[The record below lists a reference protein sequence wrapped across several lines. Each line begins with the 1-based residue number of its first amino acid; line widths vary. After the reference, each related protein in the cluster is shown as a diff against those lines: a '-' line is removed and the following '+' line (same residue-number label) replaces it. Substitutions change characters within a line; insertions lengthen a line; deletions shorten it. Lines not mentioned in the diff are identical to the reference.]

1 MKIANSEL
9 VISAAWKDQW
19 PDDKIPE
26 FAFAGR
32 SNVGKSTLINMLLN
46 RIKLAY
52 TSSRPGKT
60 RIINFYS
67 IDDKIRLVD
76 LPGYGFAKVSK
87 AEKDKWGKM
96 IEDYLSQRENLIEVI
111 LLIDLR
117 HKPSDD
123 DVTMYKWIK
132 SMGFNGIVIGTKAD
146 KVKRSQLPKNLNLIR
161 RTLNMDQDGFFLP
174 MSSTKRRGKY
184 EFWEMINKLLEVNG
198 FDTKFERQE

>member
-19 PDDKIPE
+19 PDDQIPE

-87 AEKDKWGKM
+87 TEKDKWGKM

-111 LLIDLR
+111 LLVDLR

-123 DVTMYKWIK
+123 DVTMYNWIK